1 MKILML
7 TRLYSP
13 HVGGV
18 EKHIEKVNGELAKLG
33 HEITILTLKHNFKLP
48 EVEKKSGIKIVRLP
62 YSKNKFQIW
71 KHFYAQRSLI
81 KEVDIIHI
89 HDVFFWFFPFRLI
102 YPFKPVY
109 ITCHGYEGNNP
120 PTISSIIQRKI
131 SEIIFN
137 GSICVGAFMKKW
149 YYAKPDF
156 VIYGAT
162 EKIKAVN
169 SESKD
174 AIYLGRLSKDAGIM
188 IYLHTLRILKNKKV
202 NLSLDVYGDGPQ
214 LKQAKTF
221 VKKHKLAVKFHGF
234 IKNAAK
240 YIPSYKY
247 AFVSR
252 YLSILEAMITKKY
265 IFAVYNNQIKKDYL
279 TCHPQTDNIFIAKDS
294 SILAKQILTVI
305 KNPKLSKDK
314 LLKSYQWARKQTWKK
329 VAQQYLKLWKI

>member
-7 TRLYSP
+7 TRLYFP
-13 HVGGV
+13 HIGGV
-18 EKHIEKVNGELAKLG
+18 EKHVEEVSKELIKLG
-33 HEITILTLKHNFKLP
+33 HEITILTLQHDSKLP
-48 EVEKKSGIKIVRLP
+48 TIEQGNGIKIIRLP
-62 YSKNKFQIW
+62 YSENKFQIW

-89 HDVFFWFFPFRLI
+89 HDVFFWFFPFRLR

-120 PTISSIIQRKI
+120 PAIGSIIQRKI
-131 SEIIFN
+131 SEILFN

-169 SESKD
+169 SKSKD

-188 IYLHTLRILKNKKV
+188 IYLNALKILKNKKV
-202 NLSLDVYGDGPQ
+202 DLSLDIYGDGPQ
-214 LKQAKTF
+214 LKQAKAF
-221 VKKHKLAVKFHGF
+221 VKKHQLKVKFHGF

-252 YLSILEAMITKKY
+252 YLGILEAMIAKKY
-265 IFAVYNNQIKKDYL
+265 IFAVCNNQIKKDYL
-279 TCHPQTDNIFIAKDS
+279 TCHPQIDNIFIAKDS
-294 SILAKQILTVI
+294 SILTKQILTVI
-305 KNPKLSKDK
+305 KNSKLSKDK
-314 LLKSYQWARKQTWKK
+314 LLKSYQWAKAQTWAKI
-329 VAQQYLKLWKI
+329 AQQYLKLWKI